1 MKKKG
6 LELRLYSMPSS
17 GNSYKVRLL
26 LALLGREVELV
37 DVEAGS
43 GALAAAKEAGR
54 LPFGK
59 APVLELPGGRLL
71 PESNAILCWLGE
83 GTRFVPLDPLE
94 RAEMLA
100 WMFWEQ
106 NSHEGVI
113 AVRAALRSYPHR
125 AAEATP
131 ARMAALLEAGHGL
144 LAVMERRLGGRDW
157 LVGAGPSLAD
167 ICLYAYTHSAGS
179 RGGFEIGRFPAVQRW
194 LDRVAALPGYKGL
207 HD

>member
-1 MKKKG
+1 M
-6 LELRLYSMPSS
+6 RLYSMPSS

-26 LALLGREVELV
+26 LGFLKREVELV

-43 GALAAAKEAGR
+43 AALTAAKDEGR

-59 APVLELPGGRLL
+59 APVLELDDGRLL

-83 GTRFVPLDPLE
+83 GTRFVAVDPLE
-94 RAEMLA
+94 RAEMLS

-106 NSHEGVI
+106 NAHEGVI
-113 AVRAALRSYPHR
+113 AVRAALSFYPHR

-131 ARMAALLEAGHGL
+131 ERMAALLEAGHGL
-144 LAVMERRLGGRDW
+144 LAIMERRLEGHDW

-167 ICLYAYTHSAGS
+167 ICLYAYTHTAGS
-179 RGGFEIGRFPAVQRW
+179 RGGFDMARFPALGRW
-194 LDRVAALPGYKGL
+194 LERVAALPGYKGL